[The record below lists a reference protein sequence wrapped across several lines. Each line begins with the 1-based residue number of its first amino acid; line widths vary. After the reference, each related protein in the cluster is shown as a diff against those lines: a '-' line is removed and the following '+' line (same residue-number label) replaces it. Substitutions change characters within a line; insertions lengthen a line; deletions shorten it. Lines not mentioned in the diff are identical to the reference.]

1 MGWFWN
7 NPIMNKIEAGLIT
20 LTNKL
25 WRKRREHEKKLVE
38 KIKEQNK
45 VKR

>member
-7 NPIMNKIEAGLIT
+7 NPIMGKIESGLIT
-20 LTNKL
+20 LTNML
-25 WRKRREHEKKLVE
+25 WRKRREQEKKLVE

-45 VKR
+45 NKK

>member
-7 NPIMNKIEAGLIT
+7 NPIMNKIESLLVT

-25 WRKRREHEKKLVE
+25 WRKRREYEKKVVD

-45 VKR
+45 SK